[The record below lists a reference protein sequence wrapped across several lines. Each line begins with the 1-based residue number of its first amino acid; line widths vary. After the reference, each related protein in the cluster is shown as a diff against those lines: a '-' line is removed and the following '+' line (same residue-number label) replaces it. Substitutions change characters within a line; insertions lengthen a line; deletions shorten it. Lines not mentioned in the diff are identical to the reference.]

1 MDRIIINNILESNN
15 NLKLFRERERERER
29 ERDGE
34 RERERE
40 KERERKR
47 ERDKPGLIRV
57 SSNSLRRLRN
67 SSATLER
74 LINKLTMICR

>member
-1 MDRIIINNILESNN
+1 MVGWNTSDVITSDDRCTARNT
-15 NLKLFRERERERER
+15 RERES

-47 ERDKPGLIRV
+47 ER
-57 SSNSLRRLRN
+57 
-67 SSATLER
+67 ER
-74 LINKLTMICR
+74 ENLNPTITNNQDGSQLSQLS